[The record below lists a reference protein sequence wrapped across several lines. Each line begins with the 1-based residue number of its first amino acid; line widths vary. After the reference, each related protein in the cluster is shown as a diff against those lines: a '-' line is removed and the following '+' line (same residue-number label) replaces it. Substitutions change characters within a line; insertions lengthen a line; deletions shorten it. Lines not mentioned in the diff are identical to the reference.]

1 MLAFFVIVGSILFAV
16 LNHLFVELPKKER
29 EKKEGK
35 LQEKKRKEDFEA
47 SLERSRQFRQEVD
60 DMIYQSNKAYYDKK
74 AIRDAKAAEKLYY
87 NPVYEQI
94 AKYQH
99 NGSRYVIFDLE
110 TTGLDPARHQITE
123 MAAVRYI
130 DDQPVEKF
138 HRLVKI
144 RDGTRITPRITELT
158 GITKDMLDA
167 DGVHLSAA
175 INDFIAFIA
184 DDCVMSYNIEFD
196 VGFIEAAYKKALPN
210 RKKCIYKLA
219 KKRWRNRYSYKL
231 TDIIDEESISS
242 IEGSHRAMK
251 DVELAHHLLTYIA
264 YGF

>member
-1 MLAFFVIVGSILFAV
+1 MLAFFVIVGSIIFVV
-16 LNHLFVELPKKER
+16 LNHFLVEAPKKER
-29 EKKEGK
+29 QKEER
-35 LQEKKRKEDFEA
+35 LQEKKQKEDFEA
-47 SLERSRQFRQEVD
+47 SLEHTRKFRQEVD
-60 DMIYQSNKAYYDKK
+60 EMIYQSNKAYYDKK
-74 AIRDAKAAEKLYY
+74 AIRDAKAVEKLYY

-110 TTGLDPARHQITE
+110 TTGLDPYKHQITE
-123 MAAVRYI
+123 MAAIRYI
-130 DDQPVEKF
+130 DDEPVEKF

-158 GITKDMLDA
+158 GITKDMLDS

-175 INDFIAFIA
+175 ISDFIAFVA
-184 DDCVMSYNIEFD
+184 DDCLMSYNIEFD
-196 VGFIEAAYKKALPN
+196 VGFIETAYKKALPN

-242 IEGSHRAMK
+242 TEGSHRAMK
-251 DVELAHHLLTYIA
+251 DVELAHQLLIYIS